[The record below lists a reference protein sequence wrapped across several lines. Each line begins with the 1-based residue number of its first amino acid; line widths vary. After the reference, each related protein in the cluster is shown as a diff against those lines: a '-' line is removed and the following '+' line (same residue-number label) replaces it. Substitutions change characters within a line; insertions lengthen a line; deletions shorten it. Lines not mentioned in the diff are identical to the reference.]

1 MGDTRGASLTEFAQ
15 AWSRVKGEGSSAA
28 CQWSACNMTRRKVDR
43 ARKRAQCT
51 VVWPQCVKTELI
63 ENGASSR
70 SPFVRSFGAVL
81 SARTGVRDV
90 RDALRCGRVRKDHR
104 DQDTNEAESLRP
116 C

>member
-1 MGDTRGASLTEFAQ
+1 
-15 AWSRVKGEGSSAA
+15 
-28 CQWSACNMTRRKVDR
+28 MTRRKVDR

-51 VVWPQCVKTELI
+51 VVWPQCVKTVLI
-63 ENGASSR
+63 ENGASSRSWGASSR